1 MYCLFSLLLLS
12 SKSLTWIFPYVEPIF
27 MVTGFQYIISVPA
40 ESTLPAAID
49 KKKTTIPLAD
59 DGKSFDSCIDAVRVM
74 VPIESSVITSVVPCC
89 ISFAGCGVC
98 KRMQPIFQQAATETK
113 GKYVSLLNL
122 ALPHTQ
128 STVLLHHQSDLQLS
142 SSVMFAD

>member
-1 MYCLFSLLLLS
+1 
-12 SKSLTWIFPYVEPIF
+12 

-49 KKKTTIPLAD
+49 KTAD